1 MYFVLNKVDVDN
13 IGIMQELIAA
23 PDRVLTEIPADP
35 EISNAG
41 LLGEELTMQSLYIQ
55 KLAVDILGLQ

>member
-13 IGIMQELIAA
+13 IGAMQELIAA
-23 PDRVLTEIPADP
+23 PDRVLTAIPADP
-35 EISNAG
+35 EISKAG